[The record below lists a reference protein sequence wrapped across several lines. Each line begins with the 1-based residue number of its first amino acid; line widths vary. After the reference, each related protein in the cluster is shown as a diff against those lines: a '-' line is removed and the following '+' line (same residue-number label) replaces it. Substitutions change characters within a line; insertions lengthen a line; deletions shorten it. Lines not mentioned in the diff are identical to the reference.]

1 MSNIQRFA
9 GVGLALLVLCLVVI
23 PISAATLGPIPAQH
37 SHFGAWLAAAALAFG
52 TTVTITTVRAPNQ
65 PPPVN
70 SYAASLVFLAG
81 DTNPGLVALP
91 AALQAK
97 FVAASATD
105 ATLKFTLAANAQG
118 VSAGSFAVHYN
129 AGTGNLEV
137 SRATGANT
145 DCTLNVSVSLPTTNN
160 AP

>member
-1 MSNIQRFA
+1 MTNIRQFA

-23 PISAATLGPIPAQH
+23 PVSAATLQPIPLQH
-37 SHFGAWLAAAALAFG
+37 SHLSLWLAAAALAFG
-52 TTVTITTVRAPNQ
+52 TTVTINTVRAPNQ

-70 SYAASLVFLAG
+70 SYTATLVFLAG

-105 ATLKFTLAANAQG
+105 LTLKFTLCALVQG
-118 VSAGSFAVHYN
+118 ASAGSYAVHYN

-145 DCTLNVSVSLPTTNN
+145 DCTLSVSVSLPTTNN